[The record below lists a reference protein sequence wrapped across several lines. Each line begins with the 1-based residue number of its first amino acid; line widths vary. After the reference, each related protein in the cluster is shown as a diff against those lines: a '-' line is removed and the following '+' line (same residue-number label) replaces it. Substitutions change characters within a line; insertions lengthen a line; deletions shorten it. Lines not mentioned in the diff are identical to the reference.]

1 MLFLVTILIYQSP
14 DPLGPFPSLTGSEDS
29 TSWATLQLLCFSYFC
44 INIKISCYKWALD
57 STSMCSVSPIWEVS
71 EQLISITS
79 PVMIYTHVFILIRPR
94 IKKLWVFFVQN
105 SLSLLIIAINRQYHC
120 RLLNGSD
127 CLLCG
132 SEVFVRN
139 RYLLYEVFLE
149 AICFFLWKR
158 QFC

>member
-1 MLFLVTILIYQSP
+1 MLQM
-14 DPLGPFPSLTGSEDS
+14 SLR
-29 TSWATLQLLCFSYFC
+29 QYIHVLCFSNMGSFRAVDKHYISSNDLYTC
-44 INIKISCYKWALD
+44 VYLDPTLYKKIMS
-57 STSMCSVSPIWEVS
+57 
-71 EQLISITS
+71 
-79 PVMIYTHVFILIRPR
+79 F
-94 IKKLWVFFVQN
+94 FFVQN

-149 AICFFLWKR
+149 AICFFL
-158 QFC
+158 

>member
-1 MLFLVTILIYQSP
+1 MLQM
-14 DPLGPFPSLTGSEDS
+14 SLR
-29 TSWATLQLLCFSYFC
+29 QHIHVLCFSNMGSFRAVDKHYISSNDLYTCFYLDLTTYK
-44 INIKISCYKWALD
+44 KI
-57 STSMCSVSPIWEVS
+57 
-71 EQLISITS
+71 
-79 PVMIYTHVFILIRPR
+79 MI
-94 IKKLWVFFVQN
+94 FFVQN

-149 AICFFLWKR
+149 ASFFL
-158 QFC
+158 

>member
-1 MLFLVTILIYQSP
+1 MLQK
-14 DPLGPFPSLTGSEDS
+14 SLR
-29 TSWATLQLLCFSYFC
+29 QYIHVLCFSNMGSFRAVDKHYISSNDLYTCFYLDLTTYK
-44 INIKISCYKWALD
+44 KIMS
-57 STSMCSVSPIWEVS
+57 
-71 EQLISITS
+71 
-79 PVMIYTHVFILIRPR
+79 
-94 IKKLWVFFVQN
+94 FFVQN

-149 AICFFLWKR
+149 AICFFFCEKGNFVKELPMEIYIISTSLPSR
-158 QFC
+158 TVSNQAPHAQFQNVSFH